1 MTLFSALSFQPRGRD
16 RVERFVQLLVIECHV
31 TTHEFAQEEVLN
43 AGMCKANYF
52 SGL

>member
-31 TTHEFAQEEVLN
+31 TIHEFAQEVLN
-43 AGMCKANYF
+43 AAMCKANYF